1 MNTTA
6 ISIRPARSD
15 DFTSLWSVATL
26 DSAVLPPEPLMVAE
40 EDGQMVAALSLA
52 SGDAVADPFRRTAE
66 AVALLKLRRGPGPV
80 PPPRGGCGPVE
91 AARDPGPPSRSRASA
106 QRSAPAAA
114 STPGAA

>member
-26 DSAVLPPEPLMVAE
+26 DSAVLPSEPLMVAE
-40 EDGQMVAALSLA
+40 EDGEIVAALSLA

-66 AVALLKLRRGPGPV
+66 AVALLQLRASQFPRADHARPRSGFLRRL
-80 PPPRGGCGPVE
+80 RGRP
-91 AARDPGPPSRSRASA
+91 APL
-106 QRSAPAAA
+106 APAQ
-114 STPGAA
+114 

>member
-66 AVALLKLRRGPGPV
+66 AVALLKLRASQV
-80 PPPRGGCGPVE
+80 PRADRARPRSGLLRRLRRRP
-91 AARDPGPPSRSRASA
+91 
-106 QRSAPAAA
+106 APLAAA
-114 STPGAA
+114 Q